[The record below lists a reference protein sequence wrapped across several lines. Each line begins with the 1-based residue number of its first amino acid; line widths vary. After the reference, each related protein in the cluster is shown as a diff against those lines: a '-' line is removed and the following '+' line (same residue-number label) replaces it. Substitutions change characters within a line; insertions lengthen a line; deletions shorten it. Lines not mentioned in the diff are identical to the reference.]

1 MLSAPSMFNAPEVA
15 SAATPPSNYIQPT
28 LNHGLRIWW
37 AYYWPT
43 NVIATFLVFCSAF
56 WVRKLYEG
64 GALSA
69 NATIWILRV
78 LPYVTTYLVALLII
92 RYVLAKRFRHFRIGL
107 RPTADGADP
116 KPLRPTWKRTIRVWW
131 TFSWRSILYVI
142 VLSFAASVS
151 LGMLMGFLSEMGR
164 AMAIL
169 VPPVESLVIS
179 GAVGLFVIYSNIL
192 DEDFGDFRVVLLP
205 RESVPQ
211 NAAAAAPPAAS
222 PASP

>member
-1 MLSAPSMFNAPEVA
+1 MLSAPSMFNAPSVA
-15 SAATPPSNYIQPT
+15 SVAAPPSNYIQPT

-43 NVIATFLVFCSAF
+43 NVIATILVFCSAF

-64 GALSA
+64 GSLSA
-69 NATIWILRV
+69 NATIWVLRV

-92 RYVLAKRFRHFRIGL
+92 RYVLAKRFRRFRIGL
-107 RPTADGADP
+107 LPSAGGGDAR
-116 KPLRPTWKRTIRVWW
+116 PLRPTWKRTIRVWW

-169 VPPVESLVIS
+169 VPLAESLVIS

-205 RESVPQ
+205 REPVPQ